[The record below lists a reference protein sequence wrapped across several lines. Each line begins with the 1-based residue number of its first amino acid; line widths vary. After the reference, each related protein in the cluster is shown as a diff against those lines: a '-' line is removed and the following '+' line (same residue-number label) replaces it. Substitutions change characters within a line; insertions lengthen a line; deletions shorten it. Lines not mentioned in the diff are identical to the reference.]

1 MTFRIQQA
9 HSMSQVLQNDGP
21 NMNMVSSY
29 TILGSLGPFRAVLP
43 GHFALKLPRHG
54 GKKGSKRLKS
64 PRVSGSSVSRC
75 CFGAPM
81 YLGCLRQSS
90 LDLKLLIS

>member
-54 GKKGSKRLKS
+54 GKKRLKALEIAARLWLFGLSVLFRS
-64 PRVSGSSVSRC
+64 PYVSRMP
-75 CFGAPM
+75 AAV
-81 YLGCLRQSS
+81 
-90 LDLKLLIS
+90 